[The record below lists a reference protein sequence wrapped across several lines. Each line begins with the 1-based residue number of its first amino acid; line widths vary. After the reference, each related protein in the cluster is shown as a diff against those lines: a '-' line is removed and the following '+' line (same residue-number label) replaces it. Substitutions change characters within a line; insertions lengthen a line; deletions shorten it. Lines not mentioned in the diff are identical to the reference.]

1 MSLVG
6 SRITDKLHDDILES
20 IIAEC
25 SVKAIDRRD
34 RQRKLCKLPIDDI
47 VSLFDELKGVVVEE
61 LPVLYGDV
69 RANGQSI
76 GGFFS
81 SPDTD

>member
-1 MSLVG
+1 MPLAG

-25 SVKAIDRRD
+25 SVKAIDHGEGRR
-34 RQRKLCKLPIDDI
+34 RSCNLPIDDI
-47 VSLFDELKGVVVEE
+47 VSLFDELKRVVVEE

-69 RANGQSI
+69 RADGQSI
-76 GGFFS
+76 GWFFG